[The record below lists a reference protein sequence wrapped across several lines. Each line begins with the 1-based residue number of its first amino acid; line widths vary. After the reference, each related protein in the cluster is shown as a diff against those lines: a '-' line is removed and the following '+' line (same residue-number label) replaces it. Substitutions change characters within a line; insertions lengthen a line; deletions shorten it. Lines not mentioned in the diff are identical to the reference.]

1 MGRPVGITEIRTEG
15 IMGRS
20 MSSSWCKQDNK
31 REEVGCSS
39 RHAGDDIVIERGYN
53 GSAGG
58 YNGG

>member
-15 IMGRS
+15 VMGRS

-39 RHAGDDIVIERGYN
+39 
-53 GSAGG
+53 
-58 YNGG
+58 